1 MLCGMEQ
8 VGILRMFEQYALFEQ
23 YQQRLSALVGAAQA
37 QRIVN
42 GALFLMTLG
51 GNDFVN
57 NYFLTPVSARSRQ
70 FTVPQ
75 YPLLI
80 FICYFTTYTS
90 YFYVFELHF
99 SYIFF
104 IIFFTYW
111 FESLFIFIFSPTKSV
126 VFFLYLPHILYC
138 TTK

>member
-75 YPLLI
+75 YCRYLISEYRKILMVIPFFFSFSFSSPSYLSTFLLPYMSN
-80 FICYFTTYTS
+80 F
-90 YFYVFELHF
+90 
-99 SYIFF
+99 FF
-104 IIFFTYW
+104 I
-111 FESLFIFIFSPTKSV
+111 
-126 VFFLYLPHILYC
+126 
-138 TTK
+138 